1 MIKLVFS
8 MEKSAYSSFLGIIFC
23 LKPDRLL
30 AEIVCDI
37 LFVFEI
43 HSITKSTLDLLI
55 QRCSK
60 IECNQQ
66 HDVGAPAR
74 YKIKKGLRVD

>member
-1 MIKLVFS
+1 
-8 MEKSAYSSFLGIIFC
+8 MEKSAYSSFLGILFC

-43 HSITKSTLDLLI
+43 HSITKSTINLLI
-55 QRCSK
+55 RRWSK
-60 IECNQQ
+60 TEQQ
-66 HDVGAPAR
+66 YDVAASVR
-74 YKIKKGLRVD
+74 YKIEKGLRLD

>member
-8 MEKSAYSSFLGIIFC
+8 MEKSAYSSFLGILFC

-43 HSITKSTLDLLI
+43 HSITKSTIDLLI

-60 IECNQQ
+60 TEQQ
-66 HDVGAPAR
+66 YDVGALAR
-74 YKIKKGLRVD
+74 YKIEKGLRVD

>member
-1 MIKLVFS
+1 
-8 MEKSAYSSFLGIIFC
+8 MEKSAYSSFLGIFFC

-55 QRCSK
+55 PRCSK
-60 IECNQQ
+60 TVQQ
-66 HDVGAPAR
+66 YDVGASAR
-74 YKIKKGLRVD
+74 YKIEKGLRVD

>member
-1 MIKLVFS
+1 
-8 MEKSAYSSFLGIIFC
+8 MEKCFNSSFLGILFS

-43 HSITKSTLDLLI
+43 HSITKLTPGIHSKDFEILDACSYCVILSTGNRKWKL
-55 QRCSK
+55 CT
-60 IECNQQ
+60 
-66 HDVGAPAR
+66 DVEM
-74 YKIKKGLRVD
+74 

>member
-1 MIKLVFS
+1 MTRLGPLCAHCDRQLARPNMAMLEYYKACIFYPKKKCFS
-8 MEKSAYSSFLGIIFC
+8 FRLRGILLR

-43 HSITKSTLDLLI
+43 HSITNLSG
-55 QRCSK
+55 QR
-60 IECNQQ
+60 
-66 HDVGAPAR
+66 
-74 YKIKKGLRVD
+74 

>member
-8 MEKSAYSSFLGIIFC
+8 MEKSAYSSFLGILFC

-43 HSITKSTLDLLI
+43 HSITKLTLDLYSNEVEILDG
-55 QRCSK
+55 SL
-60 IECNQQ
+60 CNQLC
-66 HDVGAPAR
+66 
-74 YKIKKGLRVD
+74 IKFSSL

>member
-1 MIKLVFS
+1 MLS
-8 MEKSAYSSFLGIIFC
+8 MLEYDKACIFYGKSAYSSFLGILFC

-43 HSITKSTLDLLI
+43 HSITKLTLDLLSQMLKLWRLVI
-55 QRCSK
+55 
-60 IECNQQ
+60 
-66 HDVGAPAR
+66 DVGC
-74 YKIKKGLRVD
+74 